1 MNTKPQDDQTERT
14 PQTKEVLPS
23 PPTGHEKHCFVVMP
37 SGREPAEVKWFKGWY
52 EVVIKP
58 AVVEAGFDPVLA
70 AAEEQPGAIN
80 DEIRTHLALDPMVLV
95 DLGGADVEDDPN
107 PNVMYELGIRH
118 ALGLPLV
125 MLAWKGQRLPF
136 DVGNQRVIMEGRD
149 LIDLETNRK
158 KLVAFMNAAREGKYY
173 RPMEAVSRL
182 ATIQAASTSLG
193 EDSLLRALAL
203 EVRDMRTAIG
213 AVVQFKEARRFRDE
227 KMTFKKLIKTYR
239 RDLYPHFIASGGNTT
254 HWAKFLRSPMSEE
267 FLQECQGW
275 KLEQWQ
281 QYVAAKAKEFPPLP
295 PPQPPSKGQA
305 EDKPLGV
312 EQTLTTVQSLLP
324 VQPWPSGIH
333 KEIAIK
339 LGISNRQAAIAI
351 NELVRR
357 GIFQPQADGEI
368 SEGEVEKD
376 SNGSLGT

>member
-1 MNTKPQDDQTERT
+1 MSAKLQNPQTEQT
-14 PQTKEVLPS
+14 PQTKEGPPS

-37 SGREPAEVKWFKGWY
+37 SGREPDEVKWFKGWY

-58 AVVEAGFDPVLA
+58 AVLEAGFDPVLA

-80 DEIRTHLALDPMVLV
+80 DEIRTHLALDPMVVV
-95 DLGGADVEDDPN
+95 DLGGAEVEDDPN

-149 LIDLETNRK
+149 LIDLEMNRK
-158 KLVAFMNAAREGKYY
+158 KIVAFTNAAREGRYY
-173 RPMEAVSRL
+173 RPMEAVSRM

-203 EVRDMRTAIG
+203 EVRDMRTAVS
-213 AVVQFKEARRFRDE
+213 AVVQFREARRYREE
-227 KMTFKKLIKTYR
+227 KMTFKKLIKSYR
-239 RDLYPHFIASGGNTT
+239 KDLYPHFIASGGNTT
-254 HWAKFLRSPMSEE
+254 HWAKLLRSPMSED
-267 FLQECQGW
+267 FLQESQEW

-295 PPQPPSKGQA
+295 PPPPSKDKA
-305 EDKPLGV
+305 EDKSAV
-312 EQTLTTVQSLLP
+312 DEQTLTTVQGLLP
-324 VQPWPSGIH
+324 AQPWPTGIH
-333 KEIAIK
+333 KEIAVR

-357 GIFQPQADGEI
+357 GIFQPQAGGEI
-368 SEGEVEKD
+368 SEDEIEKEP
-376 SNGSLGT
+376 NGSPGT